1 VSQYLGHSGR
11 RAWANCACV
20 PGRWLRHAQ
29 CAKLGLLFVG
39 PQAPEPITAL
49 AAAGNWTFAATGHD
63 ILMYNRA
70 KLVRSDS
77 TAHTTQATP
86 G

>member
-1 VSQYLGHSGR
+1 VLP
-11 RAWANCACV
+11 
-20 PGRWLRHAQ
+20 PGRWPRHAQ

-49 AAAGNWTFAATGHD
+49 AAAGNWTFAAAGHD

-70 KLVRSDS
+70 KLVRGDS
-77 TAHTTQATP
+77 AVPTTRAAV